1 MVNAVDGYDFS
12 PESRFTLFGL
22 RLLFLVRLDDG
33 LRRTFWRGLHARRGL
48 TLWACGRSAARLS
61 VDRAGPALRLQLTLR
76 LGSNR
81 AAGAGL
87 GFVRVFVLR
96 QGLRPC
102 HPGRGDKADGD
113 KRDAHGCS
121 PLCLTTKP
129 IYASHSLS
137 HSALILI
144 NQPTSRCN
152 PFRCVPAAA
161 LECLIIA
168 VACTRFRRHRVRCF
182 NGTGGA
188 SWSGGSLHGSS
199 SLRLFG

>member
-1 MVNAVDGYDFS
+1 M
-12 PESRFTLFGL
+12 
-22 RLLFLVRLDDG
+22 
-33 LRRTFWRGLHARRGL
+33 
-48 TLWACGRSAARLS
+48 SAARLS

-76 LGSNR
+76 LGNNR

-87 GFVRVFVLR
+87 GFVRVFILR

-129 IYASHSLS
+129 IYASHRLS
-137 HSALILI
+137 RSALILI

-161 LECLIIA
+161 LECLRAPRIMTILSLA
-168 VACTRFRRHRVRCF
+168 RLGAPGMGTQRPPPFERASCESRLSASELVA
-182 NGTGGA
+182 
-188 SWSGGSLHGSS
+188 L
-199 SLRLFG
+199 

>member
-87 GFVRVFVLR
+87 GFVRGFILR
-96 QGLRPC
+96 QGLCPC

-121 PLCLTTKP
+121 P
-129 IYASHSLS
+129 IISHHKTNIRLS
-137 HSALILI
+137 QAIARSALILI
-144 NQPTSRCN
+144 NQPTPRCN
-152 PFRCVPAAA
+152 PFRCVPAEA
-161 LECLIIA
+161 LECLILAVRLRKMA
-168 VACTRFRRHRVRCF
+168 VAVV
-182 NGTGGA
+182 
-188 SWSGGSLHGSS
+188 LEE
-199 SLRLFG
+199 L